1 MIELVCT
8 DVQKWLG
15 GLHILKGASFSAERG
30 SIVALLGA
38 SGSGKTTL
46 LRCIAGLEVPEI
58 GHIKIGDKV
67 ALDSTK
73 GVALPPEQRNIGLV
87 FQSYALWPHRTVREN
102 VGYGLKLRSVSSAD
116 MVKRVDAILERLGLG
131 HLADRYPSQLS
142 GGQQQRV
149 AICRALVYEPR
160 VLLLDEPLSNL
171 DAKLRE
177 EARYWIRKLILEL
190 EICAIL
196 VTHDQAEAL
205 AAADHILLLKDGVI
219 VQEGAPHEIYTNPTS
234 FYTADF
240 LGANNIARGS
250 LKSISGGEAVIGGE
264 DWELK
269 GTVRD
274 RTGLTAEKRCAGR
287 YSRRADYGRQ
297 GAGRQPFA
305 DEPRRQRLSRRALGI
320 SRAARRFCDQGAWR
334 QAIAARTGLGR
345 VPAGQ
350 RVDFPARAG
359 VVRWRSV
366 HASH

>member
-1 MIELVCT
+1 MIELVVN

-15 GLHILKGASFSAERG
+15 GLQILKGASFSAQRG

-46 LRCIAGLEVPEI
+46 LRCIAGLEQPEEGSI
-58 GHIKIGDKV
+58 VIGDKTV
-67 ALDSTK
+67 VDRKRGIL
-73 GVALPPEQRNIGLV
+73 LPPEKRNIGLV

-102 VGYGLKLRSVSSAD
+102 VGYGLKLRGVSSAD
-116 MVKRVDAILERLGLG
+116 LATRVNAILERMGLA

-177 EARYWIRKLILEL
+177 EARYWIRKLILDL
-190 EICAIL
+190 EIFAIL

-219 VQEGAPHEIYTNPTS
+219 VQEGAPKQIYSNPTS

-240 LGANNIARGS
+240 LGANNIAKGAVKS
-250 LKSISGGEAVIGGE
+250 LSGNTAVIGG
-264 DWELK
+264 DSWEISGIVVDK
-269 GTVRD
+269 
-274 RTGLTAEKRCAGR
+274 TGLKKDAQAQAVIRVEQVQVCKDPGANRIEMNLDDSVYLGAHWEYRVHRGDFAVKAHGAKELP
-287 YSRRADYGRQ
+287 SGPVWVEIPPESVWIFPRA
-297 GAGRQPFA
+297 
-305 DEPRRQRLSRRALGI
+305 
-320 SRAARRFCDQGAWR
+320 
-334 QAIAARTGLGR
+334 
-345 VPAGQ
+345 
-350 RVDFPARAG
+350 
-359 VVRWRSV
+359 
-366 HASH
+366 